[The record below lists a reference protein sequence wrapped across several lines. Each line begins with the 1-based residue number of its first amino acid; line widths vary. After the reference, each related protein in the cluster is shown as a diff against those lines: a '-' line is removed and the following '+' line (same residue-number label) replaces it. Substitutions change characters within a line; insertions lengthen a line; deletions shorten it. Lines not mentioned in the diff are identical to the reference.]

1 MTRKWARNIF
11 GGLSFSTALF
21 VFQAC
26 YGMPQDMQD
35 DLFIEG
41 MVTSESTGLPVE
53 GIKVTIREYGRYD
66 YTDSKGFYSIHTDLA
81 DQVTLRFDD
90 VDLEENGSFARKD
103 TVLSAAGEHFLNVN
117 VALAD
122 N

>member
-1 MTRKWARNIF
+1 
-11 GGLSFSTALF
+11 
-21 VFQAC
+21 
-26 YGMPQDMQD
+26 MPQDMLD

-41 MVTSESTGLPVE
+41 RVTAESTGLPVE
-53 GIKVTIREYGRYD
+53 GIKVTVREYGRYD
-66 YTDSKGFYSIHTDLA
+66 YTNSEGFYSIYTDLA
-81 DQVTLRFDD
+81 DLVTLRFDD

-103 TVLSAAGEHFLNVN
+103 TVLSAAGENFLNVN